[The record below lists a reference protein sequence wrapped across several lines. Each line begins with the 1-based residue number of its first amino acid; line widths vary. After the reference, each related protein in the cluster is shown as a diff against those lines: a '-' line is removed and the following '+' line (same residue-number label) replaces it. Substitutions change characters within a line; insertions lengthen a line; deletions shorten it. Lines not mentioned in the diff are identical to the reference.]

1 MNDGAEVALDQD
13 PRVAEEPEADSPISG
28 LRLIN
33 ATTDRAVGELADG
46 DTISLRNGSNFNI
59 EAIVD
64 EPVGSVIFL
73 LDGRRFCLND
83 STRCVENGEPFAM
96 AGNGGRDYYNWNW
109 TTLIGQHTI
118 EAIPCSQDNGEG
130 ECASSYTVTFTV
142 TR

>member
-1 MNDGAEVALDQD
+1 
-13 PRVAEEPEADSPISG
+13 
-28 LRLIN
+28 
-33 ATTDRAVGELADG
+33 
-46 DTISLRNGSNFNI
+46 
-59 EAIVD
+59 
-64 EPVGSVIFL
+64 
-73 LDGRRFCLND
+73 
-83 STRCVENGEPFAM
+83 M